1 MKLPVE
7 KTNKKHTTEV
17 LWQTTQPSG
26 LKQHKIVVRKQ
37 PGNRDKKYCIKWKV
51 PEREGRFMIFSP
63 NFQGRVSI
71 TFCSDVCRDKGP
83 SYDHFAVVIT
93 KLDVSCCM
101 RLGYSRACV
110 FGCIY
115 MCTLWLVCVNTAP
128 FKKQNAPHFH
138 SFYLRNELKTML
150 KTEFREYE
158 TVNFLF

>member
-1 MKLPVE
+1 
-7 KTNKKHTTEV
+7 
-17 LWQTTQPSG
+17 
-26 LKQHKIVVRKQ
+26 
-37 PGNRDKKYCIKWKV
+37 
-51 PEREGRFMIFSP
+51 MIFSP

-128 FKKQNAPHFH
+128 FKKRNAPHFH
-138 SFYLRNELKTML
+138 SFYLRNELKNML
-150 KTEFREYE
+150 TTEFHEYE
-158 TVNFLF
+158 TVNFLFQTVKSQITSFSFHCKCKILLQTHYHVAIQENTKTLYRACSVMTSFNLI